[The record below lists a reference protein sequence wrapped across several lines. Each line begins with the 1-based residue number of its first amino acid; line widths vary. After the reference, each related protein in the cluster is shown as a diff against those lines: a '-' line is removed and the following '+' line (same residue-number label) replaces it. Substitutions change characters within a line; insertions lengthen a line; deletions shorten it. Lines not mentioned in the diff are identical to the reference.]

1 MNTQQ
6 QHHKKAIVITQWWAS
21 VIAMLIA
28 TGMTGVFAYSWQAN
42 AEIAVMKRQIE
53 DIRSV
58 NVDTRLAR
66 IEEKLDWIIKW
77 RSYGQPRN

>member
-6 QHHKKAIVITQWWAS
+6 HQHKKAIVITQWWAS
-21 VIAMLIA
+21 VIASLLA
-28 TGMTGVFAYSWQAN
+28 SGMIGVFVYSWQAN

-53 DIRSV
+53 DMRSV

-66 IEEKLDWIIKW
+66 IEEKLDWIIKGKN
-77 RSYGQPRN
+77 YGKPQY

>member
-6 QHHKKAIVITQWWAS
+6 QHHKKAVVITQWWAG
-21 VIAMLIA
+21 VFATMVA
-28 TGMTGVFAYSWQAN
+28 TGMAGVFAYSWQAN

-58 NVDTRLAR
+58 NVDSRLAR
-66 IEEKLDWIIKW
+66 IEEKLDWIIKGKN
-77 RSYGQPRN
+77 YGK